1 MRAKRVPIFKNILI
15 NLTRGLGGHK
25 LFSISLAIALN
36 PGLSVG
42 LRTVYAASL
51 CRRSKFCTSCTLPH
65 AKKFLGAASPSLRG
79 DAPLIFLHSILFYS
93 SNLSRQ
99 DCRSLS
105 WVSFPTRDVGQDA
118 VLEERGFAVEDRGFH
133 LEDL

>member
-1 MRAKRVPIFKNILI
+1 MLLRCADDL
-15 NLTRGLGGHK
+15 NLHVVYPPPREE
-25 LFSISLAIALN
+25 ISW
-36 PGLSVG
+36 GS
-42 LRTVYAASL
+42 
-51 CRRSKFCTSCTLPH
+51 
-65 AKKFLGAASPSLRG
+65 SPSLRG
-79 DAPLIFLHSILFYS
+79 DAPLIFLHSLLFYS

-133 LEDL
+133 LEDR